1 MALREFL
8 GIGCDVEETGRFHL
22 DRTKDAKFLC
32 RFFTAAE
39 LNYCFSFEDPAPHLA
54 ARYCAKEAVEK
65 ALGAAG
71 EEPVEYED
79 IEIENHS
86 SGAPFI
92 TIHAKRENLNK
103 KYTIQV
109 SMSHCRTTAMAIAT
123 VSILPGEDP

>member
-1 MALREFL
+1 
-8 GIGCDVEETGRFHL
+8 
-22 DRTKDAKFLC
+22 
-32 RFFTAAE
+32 
-39 LNYCFSFEDPAPHLA
+39 
-54 ARYCAKEAVEK
+54 VEK

-92 TIHAKRENLNK
+92 TILAKRENLNK
-103 KYTIQV
+103 KYTIRV